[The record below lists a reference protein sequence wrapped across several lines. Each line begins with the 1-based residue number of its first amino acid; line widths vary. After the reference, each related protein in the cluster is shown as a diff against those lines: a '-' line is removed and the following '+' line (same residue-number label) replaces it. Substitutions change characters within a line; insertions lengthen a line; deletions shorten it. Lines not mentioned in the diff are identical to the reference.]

1 MTLTIK
7 HQGIQ
12 KAVQVGDRL
21 LPQTFF
27 LEIVDDVDQPSLRI
41 DIEMRDGVAEC
52 RAVHVVSVA
61 AGREVQVRDLRSVK
75 IQDLVEFAASHV
87 AGPLPT
93 TNAKGTITVR
103 LLSHMDTAD
112 LKRTVKLLRS
122 ARSTTRQTLTDEV
135 LRQVASIYRNH
146 PGRDKAKAV
155 ADQFK
160 KEPRTAR
167 MYLQRARQRIDPDTG
182 QPFLGAA
189 IRGKAGEL
197 S

>member
-1 MTLTIK
+1 MRVTIV
-7 HQGIQ
+7 QEGIQ
-12 KAVQVGDRL
+12 KPVKVGDRL
-21 LPQTFF
+21 LPQKFS
-27 LEIVDDVDQPSLRI
+27 LETQNDDDQPDLRI

-52 RAVHVVSVA
+52 RAVHVASVA
-61 AGREVQVRDLRSVK
+61 DGREVQVRDLRSVK
-75 IQDLVEFAASHV
+75 IQDLVEYAASYV

-93 TNAKGTITVR
+93 TNAEGTITVR
-103 LLSHMDTAD
+103 LLSHIDTAD
-112 LKRTVKLLRS
+112 LQRTVRLLRS

-146 PGRDKAKAV
+146 PGRDKAQAV
-155 ADQFK
+155 AEQFK

-167 MYLQRARQRIDPDTG
+167 MYLQTARQRIDPDTG

-197 S
+197 P